1 MPRVTPLTTSFR
13 RDTRHS
19 TYHVIS
25 ATHQHYVQLIS
36 AQEKKKQK
44 KNKRYQQQA
53 ALNTPTRRSTTAS
66 HRDSSKNLHE
76 GRLSRLSLP
85 SIKQQTWK
93 KQAQA
98 TTNQARP
105 RDRNKIRMNQ
115 VKPRKLQVPKNVLH
129 RRRIKKGRRRQNL
142 KKGSQATTNR
152 APTRVRKKIRMNQV
166 TARKVQVPENVLHRR
181 KTTISKTDTSNED
194 SSDDEQEQEDSEKNQ
209 DENSS
214 NKVGKFGEKEKNP
227 NESNCTTSDECEQV
241 KDVQIKKK
249 NLVTIEQEIGDNE
262 NPSQQPTE
270 TSKKRNLSNMSSEE
284 EPEATREN
292 GIISNLEKNPKQK
305 RKYNRNQL
313 TQTLEVQH
321 KPLPDPKQFEKVAN
335 VCSGKVDLLTI
346 LPFIHQTPDDFF
358 AQPEVNHRGINMKH
372 IESALV
378 PAAVTTNPY
387 GASFED
393 EIFLIVYEIADT
405 ETDVHVKSVLPP
417 FQEIAYAKAPTN
429 KSVYE
434 LLQLLN
440 MKKEVPTYFPQI
452 MNKKE
457 GKKPYTNPQLFLD
470 LLQHKSL
477 QFDWFDMDQY
487 HFWECFSFKT
497 KIIEEAS
504 DLKKL
509 ELAGDDECIH
519 RSQQLLLQTAR
530 KIVQKKTNIR
540 FAVYGGQ
547 HRIATAIQLL
557 AEQRQHCKLYPTS
570 KLFCNPTITIAMAQE
585 NQFDNEFIQIA
596 KSKSNEIQVRP
607 SEALK
612 TSWSTPLLYIND
624 DKQNRRERYFN
635 PKQILTSGSTAV
647 SKWIFCDFQN

>member
-1 MPRVTPLTTSFR
+1 MEETSSSDDESSKASRSEQNSDESSETEKTTGSQKC
-13 RDTRHS
+13 T
-19 TYHVIS
+19 
-25 ATHQHYVQLIS
+25 A
-36 AQEKKKQK
+36 QK
-44 KNKRYQQQA
+44 KNKKRKKTSKSKERKSS
-53 ALNTPTRRSTTAS
+53 NDESSTAS
-66 HRDSSKNLHE
+66 SSKKNSDE
-76 GRLSRLSLP
+76 SSDSEKSTSSR
-85 SIKQQTWK
+85 KCTAQEKHK
-93 KQAQA
+93 KS
-98 TTNQARP
+98 
-105 RDRNKIRMNQ
+105 K
-115 VKPRKLQVPKNVLH
+115 
-129 RRRIKKGRRRQNL
+129 
-142 KKGSQATTNR
+142 
-152 APTRVRKKIRMNQV
+152 
-166 TARKVQVPENVLHRR
+166 

-440 MKKEVPTYFPQI
+440 MKKELPTYFPQS

-497 KIIEEAS
+497 KITEEAS

-530 KIVQKKTNIR
+530 KKVQKKTNIR

-585 NQFDNEFIQIA
+585 NQFDNEFIQVA